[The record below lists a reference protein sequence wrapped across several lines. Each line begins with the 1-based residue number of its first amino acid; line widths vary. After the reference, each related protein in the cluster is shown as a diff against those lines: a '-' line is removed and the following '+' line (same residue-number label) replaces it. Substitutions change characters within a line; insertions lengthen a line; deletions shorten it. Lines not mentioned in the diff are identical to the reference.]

1 MAPRANAKDVQDN
14 NLVIF
19 EDMQLFMRSLGKRR
33 LELLE
38 CLKQCG
44 PSSLL
49 ELVSML
55 RRRKMAIV
63 DDVAFLVEYELLYQD
78 DKDRFFVPWTTLVA
92 TVQHKN
98 YLHAKNVRN
107 LVDCYLFLSARKHN
121 WLKVNIKLRVIERGV
136 PKFTCSLEPIFN

>member
-1 MAPRANAKDVQDN
+1 MAPRAKAKDVQDN

-19 EDMQLFMRSLGKRR
+19 ENMQLFMRSFGKRR

-38 CLKQCG
+38 CLKQSG
-44 PSSLL
+44 PSSVL

-55 RRRKMAIV
+55 RRKKVAIV
-63 DDVAFLVEYELLYQD
+63 HDVAFLVEYELLYQD
-78 DKDRFFVPWTTLVA
+78 DKGRFFVPWTRLIA

-107 LVDCYLFLSARKHN
+107 LVDWYLFLSARKHD
-121 WLKVNIKLRVIERGV
+121 WLKVNIKLRVIQRGV
-136 PKFTCSLEPIFN
+136 PNFRCSLEPIFD